1 VNVISKQGRIEMK
14 KSIILTAILVGTVSL
29 SNVAFGA
36 DEKAKPAPTTSA
48 PASAA
53 TELPTVPPPPP
64 PPLPSPQN
72 TKNSAVDKATKIMGL
87 AQTVVSNYNTFKT
100 AEAAALQY
108 PNDTNK
114 VTAANTA
121 VQNLA
126 KSLEDLLRNSTS
138 LQNDIKTLIQQEG
151 AAFTGQETYVKKQKL
166 PQQRTNSEVALIEE
180 LQKRFQKLAPV
191 ESTGGDTSSS
201 Q

>member
-1 VNVISKQGRIEMK
+1 MK

-36 DEKAKPAPTTSA
+36 DEKAKTAPTTSA

-53 TELPTVPPPPP
+53 TAVPTVPPPPP
-64 PPLPSPQN
+64 PPLPSPQS
-72 TKNSAVDKATKIMGL
+72 TKNTAVDKATKIMSL
-87 AQTVVSNYNTFKT
+87 AQTVVTNYNAFKT
-100 AEAAALQY
+100 AEAAALQD
-108 PNDTNK
+108 PTNTTK
-114 VTAANTA
+114 ENTAVTA

-126 KSLEDLLRNSTS
+126 KSLEDLMRNSTS
-138 LQNDIKTLIQQEG
+138 LQNDIKILIQQEG
-151 AAFTGQETYVKKQKL
+151 AAFTSQESYVKKQKL
-166 PQQRTNSEVALIEE
+166 SPTRTNAEVALIEE

-191 ESTGGDTSSS
+191 ESTDGNSPS

>member
-1 VNVISKQGRIEMK
+1 MK

-29 SNVAFGA
+29 SNIAFGA
-36 DEKAKPAPTTSA
+36 DEKAKTAPTTSA

-53 TELPTVPPPPP
+53 TEAPTVPPPPP

-72 TKNSAVDKATKIMGL
+72 TKSSAVDKATKIMSL
-87 AQTVVSNYNTFKT
+87 AQTVVNNYNTFKT
-100 AEAAALQY
+100 AEAAALQD
-108 PNDTNK
+108 PTNTSK
-114 VTAANTA
+114 SDAANTA

-126 KSLEDLLRNSTS
+126 KSLEGLLRNSTS

-151 AAFTGQETYVKKQKL
+151 AAFTGQETYVKRQKL
-166 PQQRTNSEVALIEE
+166 PQQRTNAEVALIEE

-191 ESTGGDTSSS
+191 ESTEGDTSSS